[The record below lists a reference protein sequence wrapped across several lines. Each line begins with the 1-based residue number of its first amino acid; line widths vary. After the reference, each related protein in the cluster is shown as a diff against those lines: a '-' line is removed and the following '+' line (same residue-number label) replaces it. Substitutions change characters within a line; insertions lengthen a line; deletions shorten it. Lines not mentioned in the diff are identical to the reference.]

1 MENKRLFAKLCLLQ
15 RQMYRRNS
23 KLFLDLGVTP
33 VQMNALMFIH
43 KMTARGQNVMQKD
56 VEKHV
61 GLRPSSVS
69 TLLTNLEKDGYLLR
83 KVDGDDARAKFL
95 TLTDK
100 GIDLCLKNK
109 MLMDECDGEIQRAL
123 TEAEQK
129 DFERLLIKI
138 IDEISKNEKER
149 V

>member
-1 MENKRLFAKLCLLQ
+1 MEKTLLENKRLFGKLCLLQ

-23 KLFLDLGVTP
+23 KLFSELGVSP
-33 VQMNALMFIH
+33 VQMHTLVFIH
-43 KMTARGQNVMQKD
+43 KTTSHGQNVMQKD

-69 TLLTNLEKDGYLLR
+69 TLISNLEKDGYLLR
-83 KVDGDDARAKFL
+83 TVDGEDARAKFL

-100 GIDLCLKNK
+100 GIELCLKNK

-129 DFERLLIKI
+129 DFDNLLTKI
-138 IDEISKNEKER
+138 INSVSED
-149 V
+149 